1 NHLFVTRGR
10 TRKEICFSWSG
21 ETSGVVHQWLYFWM
35 QWYFPAVAWCLN
47 SLFNYANGSIALS
60 CRATFSRH
68 EETDPGPGIVLSAG
82 IVKRF
87 RAKGSARPN
96 RDSRPPGRRQYT

>member
-1 NHLFVTRGR
+1 FYGDFLYLHSFPTRR
-10 TRKEICFSWSG
+10 SSDL
-21 ETSGVVHQWLYFWM
+21 LYFWM
-35 QWYFPAVAWCLN
+35 QWYFPAVAWCFN

-87 RAKGSARPN
+87 RAKERSQRSEEHTSELQSLAYLVCRL
-96 RDSRPPGRRQYT
+96 